1 MIQLLIYC
9 VVNLLLKDRPDLLLL
24 LLLLCSSQLALK
36 YLDPVF
42 TPLTSSLS
50 EDLQNA
56 SKWNHNSTAFI
67 QLR

>member
-1 MIQLLIYC
+1 MW
-9 VVNLLLKDRPDLLLL
+9 KDGPDLLLL
-24 LLLLCSSQLALK
+24 YLLFLLCSSQLALK

-42 TPLTSSLS
+42 TPLTNSLS